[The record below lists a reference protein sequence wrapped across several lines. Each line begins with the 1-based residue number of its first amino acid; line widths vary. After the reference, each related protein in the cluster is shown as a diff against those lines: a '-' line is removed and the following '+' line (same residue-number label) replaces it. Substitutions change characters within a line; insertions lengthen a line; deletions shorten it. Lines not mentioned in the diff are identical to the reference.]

1 MLSALYSLLT
11 GIGVG
16 LLFAALKF
24 PIPAPNHINGILGIV
39 GIFLGFLIID
49 TFRKG

>member
-1 MLSALYSLLT
+1 MLSALYSLIT

-24 PIPAPNHINGILGIV
+24 PIPAPNHINGVLGIV
-39 GIFLGFLIID
+39 GIFLGYWMINY
-49 TFRKG
+49 FRKG

>member
-1 MLSALYSLLT
+1 MLSAFYSLIT

-24 PIPAPNHINGILGIV
+24 PIPAPNHINGVLGIV
-39 GIFLGFLIID
+39 GIFLGFLIVD
-49 TFRKG
+49 SFRKG